1 MYSIR
6 IVGAGSIGNHLAHA
20 ARTRGWQVTL
30 TDIDPLAL
38 ERARDDIFPGR
49 YGAWDDAIQLKLS
62 QDAAD
67 DPADVVFV
75 GTPPD
80 SHVAIALD
88 ALERVTPKVLLIEKP
103 LAGPDLDRCDEL
115 LAAVRKA
122 GTFGA
127 VGYNHCL
134 GQNTLTA
141 ERFLKDGRIGPVLTI
156 TTKTREHWQ
165 GIFNAHPWLSGP
177 TDSYLGFSSRGGGAT
192 GEHSHAINIWQH
204 FAHLTGAGRVSE
216 VSAMVDRVNDGG
228 VDYDR
233 AAFISLKTESGMI
246 GDVVQDVVTQPA
258 EKSARLQGENGHVE
272 WLVNAQPGKDLAAV
286 QLVGGDREEVLIEK
300 TRPDDFIAEIDH
312 LAGIMDGSVTASPI
326 SLERGLDTLMVIAAV
341 FRSDELGRRVK
352 IDWSRGYTPDAI
364 V

>member
-1 MYSIR
+1 
-6 IVGAGSIGNHLAHA
+6 V
-20 ARTRGWQVTL
+20 
-30 TDIDPLAL
+30 
-38 ERARDDIFPGR
+38 
-49 YGAWDDAIQLKLS
+49 
-62 QDAAD
+62 
-67 DPADVVFV
+67 
-75 GTPPD
+75 
-80 SHVAIALD
+80 
-88 ALERVTPKVLLIEKP
+88 
-103 LAGPDLDRCDEL
+103 
-115 LAAVRKA
+115 
-122 GTFGA
+122 
-127 VGYNHCL
+127 
-134 GQNTLTA
+134 TA

-177 TDSYLGFSSRGGGAT
+177 SDSYLGFSSRGGGAT

-204 FAHLTGAGRVSE
+204 FAHLTGAGRVCE
-216 VSAMVDRVNDGG
+216 VSAMLDRVNDGG

-233 AAFISLKTESGMI
+233 AAFISLKTESGMV

-286 QLVGGDREEVLIEK
+286 QLVGGEREEVLIEK

-341 FRSDELGRRVK
+341 FRSEELGRRVK

>member
-6 IVGAGSIGNHLAHA
+6 IIGAGSIGNHLAHA
-20 ARTRGWQVTL
+20 ARTRGWNVTL
-30 TDIDPLAL
+30 TDIDPDAL
-38 ERARDDIFPGR
+38 ERAQDDIYPGR
-49 YGAWDDAIQLKLS
+49 YGAWDDNITLKLS

-88 ALERVTPKVLLIEKP
+88 ALERVTPKMLLVEKP
-103 LAGPDLDRCDEL
+103 LAGPDLDRCDAL
-115 LAAVRKA
+115 LAAVKKA
-122 GTFGA
+122 GTFGS

-134 GQNTLTA
+134 GQNTVTA
-141 ERFLKDGRIGPVLTI
+141 ERFLKEGRIGQVLTI

-177 TDSYLGFSSRGGGAT
+177 SDSYLGFSSRGGGAT

-204 FAHLTGAGRVSE
+204 FAHLSGAGRVTE
-216 VSAMVDRVNDGG
+216 VSAMLDRMNDGG
-228 VDYDR
+228 VNYDR
-233 AAFISLKTESGMI
+233 AAFISLRTENGMV

-258 EKSARLQGENGHVE
+258 EKSARLQGENGHIE
-272 WLVNAQPGKDLAAV
+272 WLVNAQPGKDLAALQIV
-286 QLVGGDREEVLIEK
+286 DGDREEVLIEK

-312 LAGIMDGSVTASPI
+312 LAGIMDGSVTSSPI

-352 IDWSRGYTPDAI
+352 IDWSRGYNPDAI